1 MHARDAHRAGLART
15 ARRRELAQGEHAPA
29 DAVLGLEDEWLVA
42 LAREL
47 EGRHEPGHPAPM
59 TITLLRSPRRSPRP
73 VEAVRRR
80 SGGVGGAAAGL
91 GGPWSGI
98 AQR

>member
-1 MHARDAHRAGLART
+1 M
-15 ARRRELAQGEHAPA
+15 
-29 DAVLGLEDEWLVA
+29 
-42 LAREL
+42 
-47 EGRHEPGHPAPM
+47 PAPM
-59 TITLLRSPRRSPRP
+59 TITRLRSPRRSPRP
-73 VEAVRRR
+73 VEAVRSR